1 MKKQKQNKNYSE
13 KITVEELFTKL
24 SNGDKSQLNYTDEH
38 EIECQNTCRKLNIDK
53 KRKMV
58 GLDFEY
64 IYNKCDKLNEYI
76 ENNNDSC
83 SIGNYKVVVGGL
95 NDDEIKYK
103 ELYVQEQ
110 IRLIIE
116 NVKSKPIDY
125 FESYV
130 NGVKHLKQEY
140 KIHKNSQIL
149 MYDDDDEIA
158 TQASYNI

>member
-1 MKKQKQNKNYSE
+1 MKNQKQNKKYSE
-13 KITVEELFTKL
+13 KITAEELFTKL
-24 SNGDKSQLNYTDEH
+24 SNGDKSLLNYTDEH
-38 EIECQNTCRKLNIDK
+38 EIECQNKCRKLDIDK

-76 ENNNDSC
+76 STNNGSC
-83 SIGNYKVVVGGL
+83 RISEYKVIVGGL
-95 NDDEIKYK
+95 NEDELKYK
-103 ELYVQEQ
+103 QLYVEEN
-110 IRLIIE
+110 IRLILE
-116 NVKSKPIDY
+116 DVKLKPIEY

-149 MYDDDDEIA
+149 MHDDDDEIA
-158 TQASYNI
+158 IQASYNL

>member
-1 MKKQKQNKNYSE
+1 MKTQKQNKKYSE
-13 KITVEELFTKL
+13 KIIAEELFTKL
-24 SNGDKSQLNYTDEH
+24 SNGDKSLLNYTDEH
-38 EIECQNTCRKLNIDK
+38 EIECQNKCRKLDIDK

-103 ELYVQEQ
+103 NCMFRNKLV
-110 IRLIIE
+110 
-116 NVKSKPIDY
+116 
-125 FESYV
+125 
-130 NGVKHLKQEY
+130 
-140 KIHKNSQIL
+140 
-149 MYDDDDEIA
+149 
-158 TQASYNI
+158 